1 MSEQPAEYLQ
11 GAVER
16 LTFHST
22 ESGYTV
28 ARFKAPRTPEL
39 VTRPVLS
46 LLLLS
51 KYLSMSA

>member
-11 GAVER
+11 GVVER

-28 ARFKAPRTPEL
+28 ARFKVPRTPEL